1 MKRHYLLTIDG
12 PLLRNQRQL
21 LLKLL
26 DAACRKTAF
35 RFEGD
40 NDRALLAGLAAML
53 DEIADRAHDRFGI
66 DCLLETTDEEADQTA
81 DGDRC
86 DCEKPGF
93 FCSGVPGILAH
104 VENRSSGIVEHRGGA
119 LRSLQATT
127 LPTKPPAK
135 SSASAESSIS
145 ERVCYLILCLRRT
158 LDTAFGFSLP
168 SNSNP
173 RSQSVST
180 LVDEPLC
187 LTQLGPAENLRAT
200 MAAARVSHEMVGGS
214 QNPHAGTK
222 GRGRRTPSGPRRHSC
237 RRAKNCSTPTIRR
250 SRP

>member
-26 DAACRKTAF
+26 DAAHRKTAF

-40 NDRALLAGLAAML
+40 NDHDLLAGLSAML

-104 VENRSSGIVEHRGGA
+104 VENSRVARNTKVEH
-119 LRSLQATT
+119 
-127 LPTKPPAK
+127 
-135 SSASAESSIS
+135 
-145 ERVCYLILCLRRT
+145 CDLCKRY
-158 LDTAFGFSLP
+158 P
-168 SNSNP
+168 S
-173 RSQSVST
+173 
-180 LVDEPLC
+180 DE
-187 LTQLGPAENLRAT
+187 
-200 MAAARVSHEMVGGS
+200 AAREKLRQCG
-214 QNPHAGTK
+214 
-222 GRGRRTPSGPRRHSC
+222 
-237 RRAKNCSTPTIRR
+237 ILDL
-250 SRP
+250 